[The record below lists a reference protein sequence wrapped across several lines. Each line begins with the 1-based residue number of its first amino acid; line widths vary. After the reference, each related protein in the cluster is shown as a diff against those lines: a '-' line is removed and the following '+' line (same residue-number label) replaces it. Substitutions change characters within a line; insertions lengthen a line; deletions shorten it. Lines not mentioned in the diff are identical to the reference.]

1 MAIYWLLSGRIRF
14 EHSLSWGLVGNA
26 LYHFFGCCYAYPVGQ
41 AQKTPNVMVSQIR
54 PHAQNSS
61 FKATTFAKFL

>member
-26 LYHFFGCCYAYPVGQ
+26 LYHFFVVV
-41 AQKTPNVMVSQIR
+41 VMHIQWGRLRR
-54 PHAQNSS
+54 PQ
-61 FKATTFAKFL
+61 T